1 MDAGSLTNT
10 QSAKK
15 EKPPFAKRLLSVCGK
30 HKTVTV
36 LSALGILAVLVYI
49 ISRFST
55 PFAEFAARYP
65 GQAMRWA
72 LAKLTTLLPFSLA
85 ETLVL
90 LLPVLFA
97 SLFAIASSVSKKTG
111 ASKFAVIIRT
121 QISILLIIA
130 ITFGIG
136 FGPCYFRNTLAQNLG
151 LEDKPVSGQALYDT
165 AMWLTDNIN
174 GLLPEILYGEGGESH
189 LRVSFYELSDMVN
202 EAFEKY
208 ASGAGYISHFYSAV
222 KPVSLSRY
230 MTYTHISGVYAFF
243 TGEANVNFNY
253 PDFVVPYTMAHEM
266 SHQRGIAREDEANF
280 VAFLVCISSDD
291 AYIRYSG
298 YVNVLREVRNALY
311 NSDRDLYNEYMKRY
325 PAKVRAE
332 MAAYSKFF
340 EPYRESTAAKVV
352 SATNDK
358 YLKSQSVKA
367 GERSYGLVTDLAV
380 AYYLKYIANQ

>member
-10 QSAKK
+10 QSAKT
-15 EKPPFAKRLLSVCGK
+15 EKRPFVKKLLSAARR
-30 HKTVTV
+30 HKTVSVLTV
-36 LSALGILAVLVYI
+36 LAILAAVVYI

-65 GQAMRWA
+65 GQAMRRT
-72 LAKLTTLLPFSLA
+72 LSKLTTLLPFSLA
-85 ETLVL
+85 ETLVI

-97 SLFAIASSVSKKTG
+97 SLFAIASCVSKKTG
-111 ASKFAVIIRT
+111 ASKFAVIMRT
-121 QISILLIIA
+121 QISVLLIIA

-136 FGPCYFRNTLAQNLG
+136 FGPCYFRNTLAHNLG

-165 AMWLTDNIN
+165 AMWLTDRIN
-174 GLLPEILYGEGGESH
+174 ELLPEVLFGEGGESH
-189 LRVSFYELSDMVN
+189 LRVSFYELSDQVN
-202 EAFEKY
+202 EAFDKY
-208 ASGAGYISHFYSAV
+208 ASGTDYISHFYSAI

-253 PDFVVPYTMAHEM
+253 PDFIVPYTMAHEM

-280 VAFLVCISSDD
+280 VAFLVCVSSDD

-298 YVNVLREVRNALY
+298 YVNVLREVRTALY

-352 SATNDK
+352 SATNDT

-367 GERSYGLVTDLAV
+367 GEKSYGLVTDLAV